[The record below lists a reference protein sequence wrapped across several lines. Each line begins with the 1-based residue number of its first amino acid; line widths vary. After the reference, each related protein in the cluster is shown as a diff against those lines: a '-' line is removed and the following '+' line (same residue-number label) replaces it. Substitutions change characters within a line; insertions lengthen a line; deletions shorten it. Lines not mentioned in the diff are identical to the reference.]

1 MKYYLILFMLGGTC
15 ISTFAQTDLVASGG
29 DGLDVGGSVSF
40 TVGQVFYQ
48 QNSSSTAV
56 ENQGVQ
62 QPYEIS
68 VITDVRQNGLSE
80 VELQVYPN
88 PTTDHITILATGE
101 LDEELTVQLFDALGQ
116 ELTSTQLANS
126 GTEIPMHALAAA
138 TYFLVIRNNNSEQ
151 KTYQIIK
158 R

>member
-1 MKYYLILFMLGGTC
+1 M
-15 ISTFAQTDLVASGG
+15 
-29 DGLDVGGSVSF
+29 SF

-151 KTYQIIK
+151 KTY
-158 R
+158 RS